1 MATNT
6 LLVTDRVLNEAL
18 MVLENS
24 CVFGNMVDRQYSDE
38 FNQSD
43 EKIGLTLRVKKPPRF
58 TYRSGATASAQNY
71 TETSVTIGPI
81 AQGGVDM
88 EITSLETLSSDVA
101 WKDFSVRKLKPAIAK
116 IANQIDY
123 TGLALYKDV
132 PNWVGTA
139 GTTPST
145 AAVLLAAQQKM
156 SEMGAPIEDRYAVVN
171 PAANAGLVD
180 GLKGLFHTAG
190 KISDQFTKGM
200 MGTNT
205 LGYEEIAMDQNV
217 NNHIGGLEAGTPL
230 VNGATQTGST
240 IAIDGWTAST
250 TIKAGTVFTLAGVYA
265 VNPQNLASTGALQ
278 QFVVT
283 ADTTATGGG
292 ATATLPIF
300 PAITTSGAFQTVT
313 TSPADNAVVTMVTR
327 NSTTIA
333 GGDPQNL
340 AFHRNAFT
348 LAFADLPLPGGVHYA
363 ARKMY
368 KNYAL
373 RVISAYDVTNDKMIC
388 RFDVAFAWK
397 SLYPELACRISG

>member
-18 MVLENS
+18 MVLENT
-24 CVFGNMVDRQYSDE
+24 CVFGNMVDRQYSNE

-58 TYRSGATASAQNY
+58 TYRSGATAVAQDY

-88 EITSLETLSSDVA
+88 EITSLETLSNDVA
-101 WKDFSVRKLKPAIAK
+101 WRDFSVRKLKPAIAT

-123 TGLALYKDV
+123 SGLSLYSSV

-145 AAVLLAAQQKM
+145 AAVLLAAQQKI
-156 SEMGAPIEDRYAVVN
+156 SEMGAPMEDRYCVVN

-190 KISDQFTKGM
+190 KISDQFTRGM

-205 LGYEEIAMDQNV
+205 LGFEEIAMDQNV
-217 NNHIGGLEAGTPL
+217 NNHIGGLQAGTPAMHTGTL
-230 VNGATQTGST
+230 TGSSVT
-240 IAIDGWTAST
+240 TDGWTGST
-250 TIKAGTVFTLAGVYA
+250 TIKAGTVFTIAGVYA
-265 VNPQNLASTGALQ
+265 VNPQNRASTGSLQ
-278 QFVVT
+278 QFTVLSDVT
-283 ADTTATGGG
+283 ASTAGAATLSIYPAITATG
-292 ATATLPIF
+292 
-300 PAITTSGAFQTVT
+300 AFKTVT
-313 TSPADNAVVTMVTR
+313 AAPADGDLITLVTR
-327 NSTTIA
+327 SSTA
-333 GGDPQNL
+333 AANGDPQNL

-363 ARKMY
+363 ARKVY

-397 SLYPELACRISG
+397 ALYGELACRISG

>member
-38 FNQSD
+38 FNQSS

-58 TYRSGATASAQNY
+58 TYRTGATASAQNY
-71 TETSVTIGPI
+71 TEESVTIGPI

-88 EITSLETLSSDVA
+88 EITSLETLSNDVA
-101 WKDFSVRKLKPAIAK
+101 WKDFSVRKLKPAIAT

-123 TGLALYKDV
+123 SGLTLYRDV

-139 GTTPST
+139 GTVPST
-145 AAVLLAAQQKM
+145 AAVLLDAQTKLTEMAAPM
-156 SEMGAPIEDRYAVVN
+156 DERFCVVN
-171 PAANAGLVD
+171 AKANGALVD
-180 GLKGLFHTAG
+180 GLKGLFHASG
-190 KISDQFTKGM
+190 AVSAQFTKGM

-205 LGYEEIAMDQNV
+205 LGYEEIAVDQNV
-217 NNHIGGLEAGTPL
+217 NNHIGGAQAGTPAAHTGTL
-230 VNGATQTGST
+230 TGATLTT
-240 IAIDGWTAST
+240 DGWTAST
-250 TIKAGTVFTLAGVYA
+250 TIKAGTVFTYPTGYA
-265 VNPQNLASTGALQ
+265 VNPQNRTSTGSLQ
-278 QFVVT
+278 QFTVLADVT
-283 ADTTATGGG
+283 ASTAG
-292 ATATLPIF
+292 AASLSIYPPITA
-300 PAITTSGAFQTVT
+300 SGAFQTVT
-313 TSPADNAVVTMVTR
+313 AAPADGDLLTLVTR
-327 NSTTIA
+327 SSTA
-333 GGDPQNL
+333 SSNGDPQNL

-373 RVISAYDVTNDKMIC
+373 RIISAYDVTNDKMIC